1 MTRIQLDVGWP
12 ATKFWKVLRYME
24 LHKHFGI
31 SCAAGLMMVAV
42 SVGTSSAQLPIPN
55 ASGVSTG
62 HIHLSVPD
70 QEQHREIWR
79 TLGATDAASG
89 RLQLLSIP
97 GMYVLLTER
106 EPTAPSSAT
115 TINHIGFSV
124 QSYTDIHA
132 KLESVGATFV
142 VDNAETGQIIVDLP
156 DGVRLEMQQVDD
168 LSNPIEFHHIHLS
181 ASEQAGLRDWY
192 VEVFGAEVGERRG
205 MPSAIVPGGRVDVL
219 DARGGSPVPT
229 QGTAIDHIGFEVADM
244 VVFAA
249 HMAKMGVTF
258 DREPSEI
265 AAIGL
270 TIAFITDPVGTYIEI
285 TQGLIDA
292 Q

>member
-1 MTRIQLDVGWP
+1 MNVR
-12 ATKFWKVLRYME
+12 
-24 LHKHFGI
+24 KHIGMLYV
-31 SCAAGLMMVAV
+31 AGLMVFAISAGILV
-42 SVGTSSAQLPIPN
+42 AQLPASN

-70 QEQHREIWR
+70 QEQHREIWH

-89 RLQLLSIP
+89 RLQLLQIP

-106 EPTAPSSAT
+106 EPTAPSTAT
-115 TINHIGFSV
+115 TVNHVGFSV
-124 QSYTDIHA
+124 QSYEDIHA
-132 KLESVGATFV
+132 KLESVGATFF
-142 VDNAETGQIIVDLP
+142 VDNAETGQILADLP
-156 DGVRLEMQQVDD
+156 DGVRVEMQQEDG

-181 ASEQAGLRDWY
+181 ASDQAGLRDWY

-205 MPSAIVPGGRVDVL
+205 MPSAVVPGGRVDFL
-219 DARGGSPVPT
+219 GARGGSPMPT
-229 QGTAIDHIGFEVADM
+229 QGTAIDHIGFEVVDM
-244 VVFAA
+244 DAFAA
-249 HMAKMGVTF
+249 HMAAMGVTF

-270 TIAFITDPVGTYIEI
+270 TIAFITDPEGTYIEI
-285 TQGLIDA
+285 TEGLVNA